1 MSLFTQNNMHIK
13 KSKTFELILFAM
25 LGAIMFCSKI
35 LMEAIPN
42 VHFLGMLTMVYTIVF
57 RHKALIPIYVYVLL
71 TGIYAGFSLW
81 WIPHLYLWMLLWA
94 VTMLLPENMSKKFAL
109 VVYPLICALHGLLY
123 GTLYAPAQAIMYG
136 MNFQKMIA
144 WIVVGL
150 PWDALHACGNFVAG
164 LLIYPISQLLH
175 KLMKKY

>member
-1 MSLFTQNNMHIK
+1 MEIK
-13 KSKTFELILFAM
+13 KSKTFDLIVFAM

-57 RHKALIPIYVYVLL
+57 RQKALIPIYVYVLL
-71 TGIYAGFSLW
+71 TGVYAGFSPW
-81 WIPHLYLWMLLWA
+81 WIPHLYLWTLLWA
-94 VTMLLPENMSKKFAL
+94 LTMILPKNMSKKASCI
-109 VVYPLICALHGLLY
+109 VYPLICASHGLLY

-136 MNFQKMIA
+136 MNFEKMLA

-150 PWDALHACGNFVAG
+150 PWDAVHACGNFIAG
-164 LLIYPISQLLH
+164 ILIYPLSQLLQ
-175 KLMKKY
+175 KLMKKR